1 MNRAELIAEIAQM
14 TGLPKTEVGST
25 LQCIIHTVT
34 GALSKGDKVTLV
46 GFGTF
51 ERRTRQAR
59 TGRNPR
65 TLAPLKIAAS
75 KVPAFRAGQ
84 ELKDV
89 VDGRAKQKSFAGVA
103 KTAKVAKAT
112 KSAAKPAAKKAVKP
126 VAKKAAKAK
135 SKKR

>member
-1 MNRAELIAEIAQM
+1 MNRAELISHITEL
-14 TGLPKTEVGST
+14 TGQTKTEVGST
-25 LQCIIHTVT
+25 LTAILHSITSTVNH
-34 GALSKGDKVTLV
+34 GDKVTLV

-65 TLAPLKIAAS
+65 TLNPLRIPAS

-89 VDGRAKQKSFAGVA
+89 VDGRGKLKAWSDP
-103 KTAKVAKAT
+103 KAT
-112 KSAAKPAAKKAVKP
+112 RSAKP
-126 VAKKAAKAK
+126 KKAAPKKPTKKAK
-135 SKKR
+135 GKKR

>member
-1 MNRAELIAEIAQM
+1 MNRAELISHISEL
-14 TGLPKTEVGST
+14 TGQTKTEVGT
-25 LQCIIHTVT
+25 TITAIIHSIT
-34 GALSKGDKVTLV
+34 GAMSKGDKVTLV

-65 TLAPLKIAAS
+65 TLAPLRIPSS

-89 VDGRAKQKSFAGVA
+89 IDGRSRQKPWAHETS
-103 KTAKVAKAT
+103 KAAP
-112 KSAAKPAAKKAVKP
+112 KAPGSKAAPKKPAAKSG
-126 VAKKAAKAK
+126 K
-135 SKKR
+135 SKRR

>member
-1 MNRAELIAEIAQM
+1 MNRAELISEIAEM
-14 TGLPKTEVGST
+14 TGQPKTQVSAT
-25 LQCIIHTVT
+25 LSALLHTVT
-34 GALSKGDKVTLV
+34 GAVQKGEKVTLV

-65 TLAPLKIAAS
+65 TLAPLKIPAS

-89 VDGRAKQKSFAGVA
+89 VNGKSRP
-103 KTAKVAKAT
+103 KTWQAPGANKAT
-112 KSAAKPAAKKAVKP
+112 K
-126 VAKKAAKAK
+126 KKAAK
-135 SKKR
+135 KKK

>member
-1 MNRAELIAEIAQM
+1 MNRAELISEIAEI
-14 TGLPKTEVGST
+14 TGQPKTQVGSA
-25 LQCIIHTVT
+25 LNAMLYHVT
-34 GALSKGDKVTLV
+34 SALSRGEKVTLV

-65 TLAPLKIAAS
+65 TLAPLRIPAS

-89 VDGRAKQKSFAGVA
+89 VDGRTRQKSWSAPGA
-103 KTAKVAKAT
+103 KPYAKKAT
-112 KSAAKPAAKKAVKP
+112 KKAG
-126 VAKKAAKAK
+126 K
-135 SKKR
+135 SKRR

>member
-1 MNRAELIAEIAQM
+1 MNRAELISGISEL
-14 TGLPKTEVGST
+14 TGQTKTEVGT
-25 LQCIIHTVT
+25 TITAIIHSIT
-34 GALSKGDKVTLV
+34 GAMSKGDKVTLV

-65 TLAPLKIAAS
+65 TLAPLRIPSS

-89 VDGRAKQKSFAGVA
+89 IDGRSRQKPFAH
-103 KTAKVAKAT
+103 TETSKA
-112 KSAAKPAAKKAVKP
+112 AGHKPAAKKAAPKKP
-126 VAKKAAKAK
+126 AKSAK